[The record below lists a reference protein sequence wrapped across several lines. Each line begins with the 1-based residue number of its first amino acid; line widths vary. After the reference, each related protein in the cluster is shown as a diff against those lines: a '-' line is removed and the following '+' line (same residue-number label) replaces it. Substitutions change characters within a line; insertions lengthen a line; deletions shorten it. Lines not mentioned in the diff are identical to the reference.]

1 MQTYIALL
9 RGINVSG
16 QKLVKMDRLRSL
28 FSQCGFE
35 NVRTYVQS
43 GNLVFEAPR
52 VSIAQ
57 LARKIEKEIL
67 EEFGFSVPVLVIPK
81 AEFEKVVARNPFSG
95 EKGGNPSRLYVTYH
109 SQAPVRARLNVL
121 AAIPAGNDRFHYAKG
136 AVYLSCP
143 EGYGKTKLS
152 NAAIERALEGVAT
165 TRNWKTVNELSR
177 LAAN

>member
-16 QKLVKMDRLRSL
+16 QKLVKMDRLRSA

-43 GNLVFEAPR
+43 GNVVFEAPR
-52 VSIAQ
+52 APIATLTRQ
-57 LARKIEKEIL
+57 IEKEIL
-67 EEFGFSVPVLVIPK
+67 AEFGFSVPVLVIPK
-81 AEFEKVVARNPFSG
+81 ADFEKVIERNPFSG
-95 EKGGNPSRLYVTYH
+95 EKGGIPSRLYVTFL
-109 SQAPVRARLNVL
+109 SRTPVKARLNVL

-143 EGYGKTKLS
+143 EGYGKAKLS

-165 TRNWKTVNELSR
+165 TRNWKTVNELCR